1 MFSSS
6 GVTSRRLKYF
16 FKIGAAW
23 SSAAHGARRGS
34 LNADRARRS
43 RCQKAISGELA
54 MGRGFRIKLR
64 IRRFTRRHPWLTATV
79 RSFMIFSAAFGG
91 AYGFIAGSRSEDSGY
106 DPHAFA
112 IGASFLFAVACV
124 ALATLSMR
132 LRWMNRKLRKI
143 ALHNEALAD
152 RNWELQEA
160 EQRSRSL
167 FESQGDL
174 IVLRD
179 ARGCITFV
187 NDAYCELA
195 QLPRR
200 ALVGSDFTLDV
211 LEQGDPALEQ
221 NGTRIHDQKI
231 ATALGPRWIAW
242 REGLVRID
250 SGRPAEMQC
259 VGRDVTD
266 RAATERALAEARDLA
281 DAANRAKSRF
291 LAMASHEIRT
301 PLNGIIGMSGL
312 LLDTPLTPEQM
323 TYAKAVK
330 TSGDALLSLIEE
342 LLDYSKIEAGKIDL
356 EHRPFALAALIEDI
370 TELLAPR
377 AQARKL
383 EIAAYVDER
392 LPMEVVGDA
401 ARLRQVLLN
410 LAGNAIKFTST
421 GGVALIVEPGIS
433 PDEISFLVRD
443 TGIGIAPEA
452 QQRIFREF
460 EQADEH
466 IARSYGGTGLGLSI
480 SERIVRRMGGRI
492 TLESQPGVGSTFG
505 VSVPLAAS
513 DDAAGEQRAFAAPDL
528 KAQSIMLV
536 APQSIEASL
545 IARRLQRW
553 GGQTCVVSDVAV
565 AQALLPE
572 RSWHAVLLDQALG
585 TADVELLGNAA
596 RPHATQ
602 RIVMLTPAARHELQ
616 LSSASSAASAF
627 TGYLVKPLRAASLAA
642 RLTMTPEIPA
652 PSLADIAAV
661 EASDPL
667 GTPMTAPVQGLSVL
681 VAEDNEINA
690 LLMRSLLTRLGHH
703 AVVCT
708 NGETALESWL
718 SARSSGAPYDLVL
731 MDIQMPQL
739 DGLETTKRIR
749 GLEAGHP
756 GRQTPILAL
765 TANTLA
771 EDRYAC
777 FESGMDGFLIKP
789 LDREKLADA
798 LAGLAA
804 SRHLAA

>member
-1 MFSSS
+1 MKR
-6 GVTSRRLKYF
+6 V
-16 FKIGAAW
+16 
-23 SSAAHGARRGS
+23 
-34 LNADRARRS
+34 
-43 RCQKAISGELA
+43 
-54 MGRGFRIKLR
+54 FRIKIV
-64 IRRFTRRHPWLTATV
+64 IRRFSRRHPWLLFAL

-91 AYGFIAGSRSEDSGY
+91 AYGFIAGSRSQDSGY
-106 DPHAFA
+106 NPHTFA

-124 ALATLSMR
+124 ALATLR
-132 LRWMNRKLRKI
+132 IQLRWMHRKVRKI

-160 EQRSRSL
+160 EQRARSL

-179 ARGCITFV
+179 ADGCISFV

-195 QLPRR
+195 QLPRS
-200 ALVGSDFTLDV
+200 ALIGSRFTLDV
-211 LEQGDPALEQ
+211 LEQGDTAREP

-231 ATALGPRWIAW
+231 ASALGPRWIAW
-242 REGLVRID
+242 REGLVRSD
-250 SGRPAEMQC
+250 AGAPAEMQC

-266 RAATERALAEARDLA
+266 RTETERALGEARDQA

-356 EHRPFALAALIEDI
+356 EHRPFALATMIEDI

-392 LPMEVVGDA
+392 LPVEVVGDA

-421 GGVALIVEPGIS
+421 GGVALIVEPGIL

-452 QQRIFREF
+452 QARIFREF
-460 EQADEH
+460 EQADER

-480 SERIVRRMGGRI
+480 SERIVKRMGGRI
-492 TLESQPGVGSTFG
+492 TLESQPGVGSTFE
-505 VSVPLAAS
+505 VSIPLAAS
-513 DDAAGEQRAFAAPDL
+513 GDNNSEQRAFAAPDL
-528 KAQSIMLV
+528 TGQSIMLV

-545 IARRLQRW
+545 VARRLQRW
-553 GGQTCVVSDVAV
+553 GGRTCMVSDIAV

-572 RSWHAVLLDQALG
+572 RPWHAVLLDRALG
-585 TADVELLGNAA
+585 AEDVKSLGEAA
-596 RPHATQ
+596 RAHATQ
-602 RIVMLTPAARHELQ
+602 RIVMFTPAARHELQ
-616 LSSASSAASAF
+616 LSAASAF

-642 RLTMTPEIPA
+642 RLTMAPEVLAPNLAGDSLHEVPDHLETPP
-652 PSLADIAAV
+652 
-661 EASDPL
+661 
-667 GTPMTAPVQGLSVL
+667 TAPERGLSIL

-703 AVVCT
+703 AVITT
-708 NGETALESWL
+708 NGEEALESWL
-718 SARSSGAPYDLVL
+718 SAKSAGAPYDLVL

-739 DGLETTKRIR
+739 DGIETTKRIR
-749 GLEAGHP
+749 AREAGQP

-765 TANTLA
+765 TANTLV

-777 FESGMDGFLIKP
+777 FEAGMDGFLIKP